1 MYLMRPFGALFPPP
15 TRSAIESSRL
25 RRATRVPAICIG
37 TYGSLKN
44 GHPVSEFEERRWSG
58 FTLRAFHTVLP
69 LVIFFLAAFLALS
82 ATSLVRV
89 RVEQATF
96 PLTAGES
103 RAN

>member
-1 MYLMRPFGALFPPP
+1 M
-15 TRSAIESSRL
+15 
-25 RRATRVPAICIG
+25 
-37 TYGSLKN
+37 
-44 GHPVSEFEERRWSG
+44 
-58 FTLRAFHTVLP
+58 
-69 LVIFFLAAFLALS
+69 IFFLAAFLALS